1 MVPRETALRPEYAF
15 CAAIRCASVTAGMT
29 FCSTVELIIRCASVT
44 TGLTFCST
52 VEVNCGSTTLG
63 GGNFVFA
70 PLLASGC
77 GVLLAFYCSFLF
89 ALIFYLRH
97 SFPCHYYSR

>member
-1 MVPRETALRPEYAF
+1 MVPRETALRPEYAV

-44 TGLTFCST
+44 TGMTFCST

-70 PLLASGC
+70 PLLAYGRERVHRPVSLPGDLC
-77 GVLLAFYCSFLF
+77 LCAMTSHGGE
-89 ALIFYLRH
+89 
-97 SFPCHYYSR
+97 

>member
-1 MVPRETALRPEYAF
+1 MVPRETALRPEYAV
-15 CAAIRCASVTAGMT
+15 CAAIRCASVMTGMT
-29 FCSTVELIIRCASVT
+29 FCSTVELIIRCASIT

-70 PLLASGC
+70 PLLASGWD
-77 GVLLAFYCSFLF
+77 VLLAIYCSFLF
-89 ALIFYLRH
+89 ALIFCLDC
-97 SFPCHYYSR
+97 SFPGQD